1 MKKLFYPILLIILSG
16 NFNFCFGQKWLE
28 NLPTKKSKSEITFY
42 DYQNAFDQ
50 YQKSLNAE
58 NGYYRDENGEKVRVS
73 GFKQFKRWE
82 YYMQGIIDPST
93 GAFPSENAFN
103 VYSEYQKTL
112 PLNRSMSSAD
122 WKSLGPMS
130 TIESSVRT
138 PGIGRLNCIAF
149 HPTDLNTYWVGA
161 ASGGLWVTYSD
172 GNSWT
177 CLTDNTGVLAVSD
190 IVIPTD
196 YEITKTIYIATGDK
210 DAWDNRSIG
219 ILKSTNSGAS
229 WNTTGLTFSIAS
241 PKMVNRLLIDPNNN
255 EIIIAATTDG
265 VFKTINGGVTWNQQI
280 TNLDF
285 IDMEFKPNDFNTLYG
300 AVNYEGKIYTST
312 NGGMTWTLAYSNSSI
327 NRIELAVSE
336 NQNGWIY
343 GVASASSNSTLYGIL
358 KSTNNGVSFQRI
370 YSSKNLLGRASNG
383 NDNVGQGS
391 YDLSISVSKSDANI
405 IIVGGI
411 NTWRSTNG
419 GTAWQIVNHW
429 VGDGAQAVH
438 ADKHQLRFRD
448 NGDLFEC
455 NDGGLYISKNN
466 GSSWTDKSNGL
477 VISQM
482 YKLGISQLDVNE
494 TISGLQDNGT
504 KLQEENGWRDVNSGD
519 GMECIIDYSDKN
531 IQYSTVQNG
540 LLFRTFDKWTTPAY
554 LNDITP
560 ASEKDSNGNGKGA
573 WVTPYVID
581 PNDPATIYAGYSY
594 LYKSIDRGATWTRPN
609 PNSFWSLKIH
619 HIAIAPSNSNTLYLA
634 GYDRIWKT
642 IDGGKN
648 VFNIAN
654 NLPLSSGN
662 ITSVSVKNDDE
673 NTVWVTLGGYTNPGV
688 FQSTN
693 GGQTWV
699 KISNGLPIL
708 PAYTLVQN
716 KLLTNEDHLYVG
728 TELGVYFKKGGEN
741 WIPFNQGLPNVKIGE
756 LEIYYDG
763 NPDLS
768 TLRAATYGRG
778 LWESNLIPQ
787 IPIEMEY
794 QNATTVHTNLSKV
807 NPSNKNVE
815 ILRIQIDTKGSINP
829 IKLKSINFNTHG
841 TSDINDIESIKMYYS
856 KSKMLFDTLQIV
868 SSISNVI
875 NDTIRF
881 NLDQELNNGKNY
893 FWLAYDIKNT
903 AHLGNILD
911 AQLIS
916 FKLDTIEYILN
927 QDPVGNRVIEL
938 NYCTAGS
945 TLPTSYNYIS
955 NVTIGKINNNSSKGQ
970 NGYQN
975 FRNIS
980 DSLSIGRTIDFKI
993 NLNQPFTKDQIRIWV
1008 DFNRNGIFEDSNEL
1022 VYFSPGINTQSLI
1035 QGNFLIPSNAI
1046 PGSTTMRIRQHYTD
1060 FEPNF
1065 TSCGTSS
1072 WGEVEDYSV
1081 ILYQQPIAGNASSNS
1096 PICVND
1102 SLIIQLQNFFGNIK
1116 WQKSKNGL
1124 TDWQYCN
1131 EGLGYNSSHYKS
1143 LIDTSTFFRAE
1154 VVLETFSPVYSNIVE
1169 VIVNQNPEVYIN
1181 STNGLNFCS
1190 TETSNLY
1197 TESNYYSYTWN
1208 TGDTMPSIEVATNGS
1223 YFVNVVDNKGCS
1235 GISNTIQITV
1245 NQNPSVSLSIFGLPT
1260 FCFGDSIILATESID
1275 YSFVWSTNNTSQSIN
1290 VYDSG
1295 DYFVMVT
1302 DSNGCTAISDTI
1314 TVLVHTLPDAT
1325 LLTDGNLSF
1334 CFGDSISISCTE
1346 SSTYLWNSG
1355 ETSKEIVVKNS
1366 GHYLV
1371 TVTDSFGCSA
1381 ISDSI
1386 GVVVHNL
1393 PEITLTPG
1401 GVTTFCK
1408 GDSVT
1413 LFSSQAVSYLWSSGA
1428 TTQNITVYNS
1438 GNYFINIIDS
1448 NNCQAESPPI
1458 NVVVNELPVPIIS
1471 SNEPTNFCQGDSIT
1485 LMSSHAVSYLW
1496 NTLDTIRSIIV
1507 SKSGDYF
1514 VIVTDDNG
1522 CKGKSIPLTV
1532 VETDNPIANISFSR
1546 SPIMCQ
1552 GDSVILSAD
1561 NAESYLWS
1569 NGSTTQSVIIN
1580 TEGQYSVTVI
1590 NSMGCISVS
1599 PSITVVINPLPIS
1612 AIDII
1617 GETSFCQGE
1626 SVNLKATFAISYV
1639 WSNNATTQNINVST
1653 SGTYIV
1659 STTDINGCSAASS
1672 PILVTVHSLP
1682 TPNISSNGET
1692 TFCLGGTVTLTSSSA
1707 ASYLW
1712 LNGSTSQSID
1722 IITTGDYLLTVTD
1735 VNGCTGVTSQN
1746 VLVNELP
1753 RVVIDFIGE
1762 TSFCKG
1768 NQLVISAND
1777 AETYLWST
1785 GEITKSVEITETG
1798 TYTVSITDANGCV
1811 GVSTGINTIVF
1822 PLPSSAVTVLGEL
1835 EFCRNDSLILTADP
1849 AKDYLWSTGDSSQ
1862 TIIVKSSG
1870 DYRVTI
1876 TDSNGCSAISSNH
1889 IVKVNDLPFTEI
1901 VANGLTNICFGE
1913 TLILT
1918 SSKAVSYLWSNS
1930 DENQSIEITASGT
1943 YVVTITDDNGCKGVS
1958 SPLTITLL
1966 PLPSSTITLSGLP
1979 VFCDGD
1985 SVTIKASSVDSYLWS
2000 TGETNQSINTSTS
2013 GDYVVTVT
2021 DIHGCTAVSTS
2032 ISITVHPLP
2041 LAQIVPDGTTTFCQ
2055 GKSVTLT
2062 ADSTLNYKWSTDETS
2077 QSIKVSSAGDYVVT
2091 VTNENGCSAIS
2102 LPTTIIVNPLPEA
2115 MIVPDGPTTFCLGE
2129 NVILTA
2135 SEAQS
2140 YAWNS
2145 GQTTLSVDITSPGV
2159 NVVTVT
2165 DANGCSAVSSEILV
2179 IVNPLLTPEVII
2191 STPAISVLSCQDV
2204 TFTPTPINGG
2214 ISPTYQWFVN
2224 GNPVSISPSF
2234 STSTLING
2242 DWISCLMT
2250 SSATCKSTPTAT
2262 SNTLIMS
2269 VSQLPQP
2276 TIIISEDTISS
2287 VNYKDAQYLYSWYFN
2302 GNEVSKSPYIICNQ
2316 FGSGSYYLVINY
2328 NGCTDTSIT
2337 TDIVCTVPTNDIGNS
2352 IYFMVYPNPTTNVIN
2367 ISGINLSSG
2376 EFRIEAYNVLG
2387 QKLEEKRILSSNDIL
2402 DSYLDMSSYA
2412 SGIYTV
2418 AVYSETYRQ
2427 VFKVYKIE

>member
-1 MKKLFYPILLIILSG
+1 MSNGCKGTSTAVIVT
-16 NFNFCFGQKWLE
+16 E
-28 NLPTKKSKSEITFY
+28 NPLPTPIVNGSGATTFC
-42 DYQNAFDQ
+42 
-50 YQKSLNAE
+50 
-58 NGYYRDENGEKVRVS
+58 S
-73 GFKQFKRWE
+73 G
-82 YYMQGIIDPST
+82 GSVTLSSSVT
-93 GAFPSENAFN
+93 GASYLWSNNETTQ
-103 VYSEYQKTL
+103 SI
-112 PLNRSMSSAD
+112 SA
-122 WKSLGPMS
+122 
-130 TIESSVRT
+130 T
-138 PGIGRLNCIAF
+138 
-149 HPTDLNTYWVGA
+149 
-161 ASGGLWVTYSD
+161 
-172 GNSWT
+172 
-177 CLTDNTGVLAVSD
+177 
-190 IVIPTD
+190 
-196 YEITKTIYIATGDK
+196 
-210 DAWDNRSIG
+210 
-219 ILKSTNSGAS
+219 
-229 WNTTGLTFSIAS
+229 TTGNYS
-241 PKMVNRLLIDPNNN
+241 V
-255 EIIIAATTDG
+255 EVTDA
-265 VFKTINGGVTWNQQI
+265 NGCTG
-280 TNLDF
+280 
-285 IDMEFKPNDFNTLYG
+285 
-300 AVNYEGKIYTST
+300 TST
-312 NGGMTWTLAYSNSSI
+312 
-327 NRIELAVSE
+327 
-336 NQNGWIY
+336 
-343 GVASASSNSTLYGIL
+343 
-358 KSTNNGVSFQRI
+358 
-370 YSSKNLLGRASNG
+370 
-383 NDNVGQGS
+383 
-391 YDLSISVSKSDANI
+391 
-405 IIVGGI
+405 
-411 NTWRSTNG
+411 
-419 GTAWQIVNHW
+419 
-429 VGDGAQAVH
+429 
-438 ADKHQLRFRD
+438 
-448 NGDLFEC
+448 
-455 NDGGLYISKNN
+455 
-466 GSSWTDKSNGL
+466 
-477 VISQM
+477 
-482 YKLGISQLDVNE
+482 
-494 TISGLQDNGT
+494 
-504 KLQEENGWRDVNSGD
+504 
-519 GMECIIDYSDKN
+519 
-531 IQYSTVQNG
+531 
-540 LLFRTFDKWTTPAY
+540 
-554 LNDITP
+554 
-560 ASEKDSNGNGKGA
+560 
-573 WVTPYVID
+573 
-581 PNDPATIYAGYSY
+581 
-594 LYKSIDRGATWTRPN
+594 
-609 PNSFWSLKIH
+609 
-619 HIAIAPSNSNTLYLA
+619 
-634 GYDRIWKT
+634 
-642 IDGGKN
+642 
-648 VFNIAN
+648 
-654 NLPLSSGN
+654 
-662 ITSVSVKNDDE
+662 ITSVTVNPLPTPIL
-673 NTVWVTLGGYTNPGV
+673 NTSGATTFCSGNSVTLSSSITGVSYLWSNNETTQSISATTTGNYSVAVTDANGCTGTSTAVNITVNPLP
-688 FQSTN
+688 
-693 GGQTWV
+693 
-699 KISNGLPIL
+699 LPIVN
-708 PAYTLVQN
+708 ASGVTTFCSGNSVTLSSSF
-716 KLLTNEDHLYVG
+716 T
-728 TELGVYFKKGGEN
+728 GVSY
-741 WIPFNQGLPNVKIGE
+741 
-756 LEIYYDG
+756 
-763 NPDLS
+763 
-768 TLRAATYGRG
+768 
-778 LWESNLIPQ
+778 LWSN
-787 IPIEMEY
+787 
-794 QNATTVHTNLSKV
+794 NATTQSISATTTGNYSVEVTDANGCTGTSTITSVTV
-807 NPSNKNVE
+807 NPLPTPILNTNGATTFCLGNSVTLSSSITGVSYLWSNNE
-815 ILRIQIDTKGSINP
+815 TTQSI
-829 IKLKSINFNTHG
+829 
-841 TSDINDIESIKMYYS
+841 
-856 KSKMLFDTLQIV
+856 IV
-868 SSISNVI
+868 STS
-875 NDTIRF
+875 
-881 NLDQELNNGKNY
+881 ENY
-893 FWLAYDIKNT
+893 T
-903 AHLGNILD
+903 
-911 AQLIS
+911 LI
-916 FKLDTIEYILN
+916 
-927 QDPVGNRVIEL
+927 
-938 NYCTAGS
+938 
-945 TLPTSYNYIS
+945 
-955 NVTIGKINNNSSKGQ
+955 
-970 NGYQN
+970 
-975 FRNIS
+975 
-980 DSLSIGRTIDFKI
+980 
-993 NLNQPFTKDQIRIWV
+993 
-1008 DFNRNGIFEDSNEL
+1008 
-1022 VYFSPGINTQSLI
+1022 
-1035 QGNFLIPSNAI
+1035 
-1046 PGSTTMRIRQHYTD
+1046 
-1060 FEPNF
+1060 
-1065 TSCGTSS
+1065 
-1072 WGEVEDYSV
+1072 
-1081 ILYQQPIAGNASSNS
+1081 
-1096 PICVND
+1096 
-1102 SLIIQLQNFFGNIK
+1102 
-1116 WQKSKNGL
+1116 
-1124 TDWQYCN
+1124 
-1131 EGLGYNSSHYKS
+1131 
-1143 LIDTSTFFRAE
+1143 
-1154 VVLETFSPVYSNIVE
+1154 
-1169 VIVNQNPEVYIN
+1169 
-1181 STNGLNFCS
+1181 
-1190 TETSNLY
+1190 
-1197 TESNYYSYTWN
+1197 
-1208 TGDTMPSIEVATNGS
+1208 
-1223 YFVNVVDNKGCS
+1223 
-1235 GISNTIQITV
+1235 
-1245 NQNPSVSLSIFGLPT
+1245 
-1260 FCFGDSIILATESID
+1260 
-1275 YSFVWSTNNTSQSIN
+1275 
-1290 VYDSG
+1290 
-1295 DYFVMVT
+1295 VT

-1438 GNYFINIIDS
+1438 GNYFINIIDN

-1532 VETDNPIANISFSR
+1532 VETDNPIANISLSR
-1546 SPIMCQ
+1546 SPIMCL
-1552 GDSVILSAD
+1552 GDSIILSAD

-1612 AIDII
+1612 AIEII
-1617 GETSFCQGE
+1617 GESSFCQGE
-1626 SVNLKATFAISYV
+1626 SVNLKATFAISYA

-1722 IITTGDYLLTVTD
+1722 VITTGDYLLTVTD

-1762 TSFCKG
+1762 TSFCKD

-1822 PLPSSAVTVLGEL
+1822 PLPSSAVTVIGEL

-1870 DYRVTI
+1870 EYRVTI

-1930 DENQSIEITASGT
+1930 DENQSIEVTASGT

-2021 DIHGCTAVSTS
+2021 DINGCTAVSTS

-2041 LAQIVPDGTTTFCQ
+2041 LAQIVPDGPTTFCQ

-2302 GNEVSKSPYIICNQ
+2302 GNEVSKSPYLICNQ

-2328 NGCTDTSIT
+2328 NGCTDTSNT

-2352 IYFMVYPNPTTNVIN
+2352 IYFMVYPNPTNNVIN
-2367 ISGINLSSG
+2367 ISGINISSG

-2387 QKLEEKRILSSNDIL
+2387 QKLEEKRILSLNDSL
-2402 DSYLDMSSYA
+2402 DSYLDMSGYA
-2412 SGIYTV
+2412 SGIYTIV
-2418 AVYSETYRQ
+2418 VYCETYRQ